1 MIRPGYCSPNL
12 ECHQIRGFFTRTIV
26 GDVVLSAPPISEACT
41 PCLCWLPGRF
51 VCCLHML
58 LGELLSALT
67 FLVGVLIGGAS
78 VQWIGLR
85 KKI

>member
-1 MIRPGYCSPNL
+1 
-12 ECHQIRGFFTRTIV
+12 
-26 GDVVLSAPPISEACT
+26 
-41 PCLCWLPGRF
+41 
-51 VCCLHML
+51 ML